1 MMNKHKSLDIIGVF
15 AAITLIVLMLP
26 RNLFVSAENKNKIS
40 NTVPVITVS
49 SSDIPSYSQMVVI
62 DSTTEINSDAIY
74 WNKLGELG
82 VVWNDDDTPLFYI
95 TPSVLSKGGSSVYHL
110 VCTTSDYGSVL
121 TDENGESWTVSDAP
135 EYPDN
140 TVVYVTF
147 DSKGTPE
154 LSDDEILNIAPCND

>member
-1 MMNKHKSLDIIGVF
+1 MKQLDIIALIAMV
-15 AAITLIVLMLP
+15 TLIILMLP
-26 RNLFVSAENKNKIS
+26 RNLFMSAENKNKIS

-49 SSDIPSYSQMVVI
+49 HNDIPSYPQMVVI

-95 TPSVLSKGGSSVYHL
+95 TPSCLYKGGSSVYHL
-110 VCTTSDYGSVL
+110 VCTTSEYGTVL
-121 TDENGESWTVSDAP
+121 TDENGSVWNVEDAP
-135 EYPDN
+135 EYPDD
-140 TVVYVTF
+140 TAVYVTF

-154 LSDDEILNIAPCND
+154 LSDDEVLNIAPCDD